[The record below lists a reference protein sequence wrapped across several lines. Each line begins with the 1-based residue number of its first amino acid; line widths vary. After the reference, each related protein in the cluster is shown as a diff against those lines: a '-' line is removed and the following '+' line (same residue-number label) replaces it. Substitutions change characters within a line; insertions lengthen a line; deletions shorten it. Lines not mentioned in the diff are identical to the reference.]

1 MADIPSPDR
10 REHTGRSERTD
21 RRERRVPAGP
31 VGSLRWIKS
40 ILGRPLALERRADGL
55 HVTLVDRRR
64 SPEVIQAES
73 MARLREELRLRLL
86 SLDHEHAAT
95 AMRHLVFVHDV
106 LGRQGWPGLQALNS
120 RVLRRAGQQ
129 LQLLVER
136 EPSARLVRF
145 IDKLR
150 LLQAGAEA
158 REERLAAQARH
169 AEAQAEVA
177 GESMLEVSE
186 GSVEDYEATQREWD
200 ATAPAPLDPPEPA
213 ERPTAA

>member
-1 MADIPSPDR
+1 
-10 REHTGRSERTD
+10 
-21 RRERRVPAGP
+21 
-31 VGSLRWIKS
+31 
-40 ILGRPLALERRADGL
+40 
-55 HVTLVDRRR
+55 VDRRR

-158 REERLAAQARH
+158 REERLQAAARARGEEVDSPVNGMAASTLLPP
-169 AEAQAEVA
+169 AEAI
-177 GESMLEVSE
+177 EVSE
-186 GSVEDYEATQREWD
+186 VSVEEFDESQRVWE
-200 ATAPAPLDPPEPA
+200 ATAPAELDTPGVVSAAAEPP
-213 ERPTAA
+213 R